1 MKRTTCRNSSA
12 SYTNDMWNLSNK
24 KNKSDAKDIV
34 LKELFNASTQKK
46 AITRAAR
53 ESAED
58 QRMLVE
64 RYNEMLRQQAVS
76 Q

>member
-1 MKRTTCRNSSA
+1 
-12 SYTNDMWNLSNK
+12 MWNLSNK
-24 KNKSDAKDIV
+24 KNKADAKDIV

-58 QRMLVE
+58 QRAVVE

>member
-1 MKRTTCRNSSA
+1 MLNHFRINQR
-12 SYTNDMWNLSNK
+12 
-24 KNKSDAKDIV
+24 KSEAKEII